1 MTKLHLHI
9 ANAHHTF
16 TTAECAIFHRAAEQ
30 AEAFVS
36 SIFACFDYEIDL
48 IIATPSFLL
57 PTIAEDG
64 ISGRTYHSRLIML
77 SIDKQQHTINEDF
90 MFETIC
96 HELSHSLR
104 WEKVPEYAKTLFDGM
119 ILEGLAVVLEE
130 AAMAA
135 TQRPT
140 TQYFLNSMQK
150 TSIEEINSM
159 IATLKDTFNSMDYD
173 YTRVFFTGDNTLP
186 RWAGYR
192 LGYYFV
198 KQYLEKTN
206 QTIVQATEDQ
216 YQIFAKILR
225 S

>member
-1 MTKLHLHI
+1 M
-9 ANAHHTF
+9 HT
-16 TTAECAIFHRAAEQ
+16 
-30 AEAFVS
+30 
-36 SIFACFDYEIDL
+36 
-48 IIATPSFLL
+48 TPSPLL
-57 PTIAEDG
+57 NVLFFVAQPSRLRRSFPAYLTISIMKLISSLQHRLFCYRRFAEDG

-77 SIDKQQHTINEDF
+77 SIDKQQHAINEDF
-90 MFETIC
+90 VFETIC

-140 TQYFLNSMQK
+140 RQYFLNTMQK
-150 TSIEEINSM
+150 TSIEEINSI
-159 IATLKDTFNSMDYD
+159 IAILKDTFNSMDYD

-192 LGYYFV
+192 LGCYFV

-206 QTIVQATEDQ
+206 RTIVQATEDR
-216 YQIFAKILR
+216 YQTFAKVLC